1 MASITPEQIHLCIS
15 DILPGLSSDPTINL
29 LESQL
34 IDSYSIIEVVDVLER
49 GFAVQFGPTDLSFD
63 NLLTLTAMARTVT
76 RLRERVA

>member
-1 MASITPEQIHLCIS
+1 M
-15 DILPGLSSDPTINL
+15 
-29 LESQL
+29 
-34 IDSYSIIEVVDVLER
+34 LER